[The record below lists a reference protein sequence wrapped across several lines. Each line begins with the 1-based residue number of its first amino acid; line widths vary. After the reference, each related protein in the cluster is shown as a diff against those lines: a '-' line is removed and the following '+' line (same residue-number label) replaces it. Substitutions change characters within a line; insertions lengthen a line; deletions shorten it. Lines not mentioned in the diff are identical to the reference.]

1 MLSPE
6 ENERITR
13 VIGAP
18 AGDMMRRYWLP
29 AMLADEVAIAD
40 GTPVRVRLLGEELVA
55 FRDTEGKLG
64 LIEAKCPH
72 RLASLALGRNEE
84 AGLRCIYH
92 GWKFNVAGRC
102 VEMPTEPADYG
113 FRDRISVRSYPVR
126 EAGGLVWTYLGD
138 PAAVPPFPAFDWTA
152 LPRDRV
158 APVKFVERTNY
169 LQAVEGAIDTAHS
182 WFLHRGALR
191 DWKQRSAISMD
202 LSPRLEAEDTAYGFR
217 YAAIRR
223 PTEDPDAYKYVKVTN
238 YVFPTTVLIPR
249 SLNTK
254 VRPIVQLF
262 VPIDDENTMH
272 YSVFFSTD
280 GTPIDEDEIRENVN
294 WHPGVNVDSGYRLD
308 ICEANGW
315 KQDRV
320 AMKDGTLY
328 SGVKGFPLQDV
339 ACQESMGPIVDRS
352 HEHLGTSDIAIIR
365 MRRRMLENIARVAD
379 GLPAIGTAGDV
390 DYPLLRSEQ
399 RVIPIDEPWQQI
411 GAFAGEYDGGTECL
425 PKRTTS
431 V

>member
-13 VIGAP
+13 VVGAP

-29 AMLADEVAIAD
+29 ALLADEVAVAG
-40 GTPVRVRLLGEELVA
+40 GTPVRVCLLGEDLVA

-64 LIEAKCPH
+64 LIAAQCPH

-126 EAGGLVWTYLGD
+126 EAGGLVWAYLGD
-138 PAAVPPFPAFDWTA
+138 PACVPPFPAFDWTA

-169 LQAVEGAIDTAHS
+169 LQAAEGAIDTAHS

-223 PTEDPDAYKYVKVTN
+223 PNEDPDAYKYVKVTN

-249 SLNTK
+249 SLNPQ
-254 VRPIVQLF
+254 VRPLVQIF

-280 GTPIDEDEIRENVN
+280 GTPID
-294 WHPGVNVDSGYRLD
+294 VDG
-308 ICEANGW
+308 
-315 KQDRV
+315 
-320 AMKDGTLY
+320 
-328 SGVKGFPLQDV
+328 
-339 ACQESMGPIVDRS
+339 
-352 HEHLGTSDIAIIR
+352 
-365 MRRRMLENIARVAD
+365 MRNIASIS
-379 GLPAIGTAGDV
+379 LKPTAGG
-390 DYPLLRSEQ
+390 R
-399 RVIPIDEPWQQI
+399 I
-411 GAFAGEYDGGTECL
+411 G
-425 PKRTTS
+425 RR
-431 V
+431 